1 MTDQAP
7 LYELRLHYDNALH
20 VFKTC
25 GCAADIS
32 ERVHS
37 IMRRHFAPMGA
48 ADRAAAFLNRTDR
61 PCVSGC
67 MPPTGREV
75 AGVYFWSI
83 ANHYPKS
90 EALMT
95 YADRTTAQRWAD
107 DQNAVDGGN
116 RVVRVIVDHQTS
128 NT

>member
-1 MTDQAP
+1 MS
-7 LYELRLHYDNALH
+7 
-20 VFKTC
+20 
-25 GCAADIS
+25 IS
-32 ERVHS
+32 E
-37 IMRRHFAPMGA
+37 
-48 ADRAAAFLNRTDR
+48 
-61 PCVSGC
+61 
-67 MPPTGREV
+67 V
-75 AGVYFWSI
+75 ACVYFWSI

-90 EALMT
+90 EALKT